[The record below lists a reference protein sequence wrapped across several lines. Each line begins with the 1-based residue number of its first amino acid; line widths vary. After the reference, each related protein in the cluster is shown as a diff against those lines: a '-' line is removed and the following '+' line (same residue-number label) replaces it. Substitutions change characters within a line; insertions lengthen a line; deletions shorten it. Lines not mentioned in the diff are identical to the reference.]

1 MNKIIIAFLLFSCSL
16 VHAQKFTHYI
26 DGIQLKCVFE
36 INEQVINESFLLKNT
51 TNKSI
56 YVPSLSD
63 TSLYYFLLNKKSYSY
78 IGVKSS
84 MLGPAN
90 LGGRVLLN
98 EVKAGDSLAIN
109 IVVPNKQEGI
119 ETYLIS
125 VDFIKE
131 EDIKR
136 KKVEL
141 KENSLVMEMQDYMEW
156 GKYYYFTYNPF
167 GN

>member
-1 MNKIIIAFLLFSCSL
+1 MNKIIIAVLLFSCSF
-16 VHAQKFTHYI
+16 VHAQKFSYYI
-26 DGIQLKCVFE
+26 DGVQLECVFE
-36 INEQVINESFLLKNT
+36 INKQAINERFLLKNN

-56 YVPSLSD
+56 YVPFVTD

-78 IGVKSS
+78 LGVKSS

-98 EVKAGDSLAIN
+98 EIKTGDSLSIN
-109 IVVPNKQEGI
+109 IVVPNNQEKI

-125 VDFIKE
+125 IDFIKE
-131 EDIKR
+131 KDIKR

-141 KENSLVMEMQDYMEW
+141 KENSLVMEMQDYMEK

-167 GN
+167 EN

>member
-1 MNKIIIAFLLFSCSL
+1 MNKIIIAILLFSCSF
-16 VHAQKFTHYI
+16 VHAQKFSYYI
-26 DGIQLKCVFE
+26 DGVQLECVFE
-36 INEQVINESFLLKNT
+36 INKQAINESFLLKNN

-56 YVPSLSD
+56 YVPSVSD

-78 IGVKSS
+78 LGVKSS

-98 EVKAGDSLAIN
+98 EIKTGDSLSIN
-109 IVVPNKQEGI
+109 IVVPNNQEKI

-125 VDFIKE
+125 IDFIKGK
-131 EDIKR
+131 DIKR

-141 KENSLVMEMQDYMEW
+141 KENSLVMEMQDYMEK

-167 GN
+167 EN